1 VILLNLTALG
11 TRLKTIAR
19 VRKRFVAEDLEAA
32 IDHSPQPRRPDKIN
46 TKGNVEQELIQL
58 ACAAPS
64 VGDVTGRVAEGLLR

>member
-32 IDHSPQPRRPDKIN
+32 IDHRPRPTRPDKIK
-46 TKGNVEQELIQL
+46 TKGNVEQKLIQL

-64 VGDVTGRVAEGLLR
+64 VGDVTGQVA

>member
-32 IDHSPQPRRPDKIN
+32 IDHRPQPTRPDKIK
-46 TKGNVEQELIQL
+46 TKGNVEQKLIQL

-64 VGDVTGRVAEGLLR
+64 VGEVAGRVAGGLLR